1 METNKEK
8 SLPRRVQ
15 SLQRFLLERLR
26 SELAQRKSQPPP
38 EPNSP
43 AAEPKQATAAAGN
56 AAEWRSGGTGGG
68 SGGSAPDQAPGNP
81 TNPSGEV
88 ELQGK
93 GSEVGGPS
101 GNAMKGKNN
110 EVAVTECKGNDFP
123 APEEMAA
130 GLDGLFGVLMQQRI
144 RCLYGEKAEKT
155 QEILSFQVFF
165 FSGPP
170 VYLLLRLPELAAK
183 VVRDCFEVAMHENDI
198 LTQHLQ

>member
-1 METNKEK
+1 MQDFKWQNQAIHAKCWLDAHCQVETNKEK

-26 SELAQRKSQPPP
+26 SELAQRKPQPPP

-43 AAEPKQATAAAGN
+43 AAEPKQATAAAAN
-56 AAEWRSGGTGGG
+56 AAERQSGGTGGG

-81 TNPSGEV
+81 TNSSGEV
-88 ELQGK
+88 KLRGK
-93 GSEVGGPS
+93 GSEVVGASPD
-101 GNAMKGKNN
+101 AEKGKGN
-110 EVAVTECKGNDFP
+110 EMAMTGSKGNDFP

-155 QEILSFQVFF
+155 QDILSFQVSFS
-165 FSGPP
+165 SGPP
-170 VYLLLRLPELAAK
+170 GVSAIEAA
-183 VVRDCFEVAMHENDI
+183 
-198 LTQHLQ
+198 

>member
-1 METNKEK
+1 MQDFKWQNQAIDAKYWLHAHCQVETNKEK

-38 EPNSP
+38 EPLLAKSP
-43 AAEPKQATAAAGN
+43 AAEPKQATAAAAN
-56 AAEWRSGGTGGG
+56 AAERQSGGTGGG

-81 TNPSGEV
+81 TNSSGEV
-88 ELQGK
+88 KLRGK
-93 GSEVGGPS
+93 GSEVVGAS
-101 GNAMKGKNN
+101 GDAEKGKGN
-110 EVAVTECKGNDFP
+110 EVAMTGSKENDFP

-155 QEILSFQVFF
+155 QDILSFQVFS
-165 FSGPP
+165 FSGTSRCIC
-170 VYLLLRLPELAAK
+170 Y
-183 VVRDCFEVAMHENDI
+183 
-198 LTQHLQ
+198 

>member
-38 EPNSP
+38 EPLLATSNSP

-56 AAEWRSGGTGGG
+56 AAERQLGGNGGG

-88 ELQGK
+88 EVQGK
-93 GSEVGGPS
+93 GSEVVGAS
-101 GNAMKGKNN
+101 GDAEKGKGN
-110 EVAVTECKGNDFP
+110 EVIMTGSKENDFP

-155 QEILSFQVFF
+155 QDILSFQVSFS
-165 FSGPP
+165 SGPP
-170 VYLLLRLPELAAK
+170 GVSAIEAA
-183 VVRDCFEVAMHENDI
+183 
-198 LTQHLQ
+198 